1 VNKRA
6 AKAAVVMSRA
16 AREQLDL
23 DVAAFDARVANL
35 NGERPLKPPPMR
47 ILPPVITAAQLE
59 LRKAKRLGV
68 AA

>member
-1 VNKRA
+1 MSTE
-6 AKAAVVMSRA
+6 AK
-16 AREQLDL
+16 EQLAR
-23 DVAAFDARVANL
+23 DVAAFNARVANL

-47 ILPPVITAAQLE
+47 LLPPIITAAQLE